1 MAAEKRNSF
10 KLAQTQT
17 RGNVKKAI
25 DGVFRTICFQ
35 DMLALVLWWAM
46 LDYEWQNGKTSVV
59 PLIMGNRIG
68 KIKSGQNTITRETK
82 SCFPG
87 YFGLEK
93 LLRSDENWRD
103 WNSSQNKWL
112 MLSLSPQKQTSSHH
126 IASDSLVAFSWDY
139 SVYVYLPTRQ
149 TGKFNGIMLLLWQM
163 YPVPFRLLWHAFYD
177 DTRSSLI
184 ITANRNPTQK
194 LNRAV
199 ARTVFQC

>member
-68 KIKSGQNTITRETK
+68 KIKTGQKTPSRGKRKVVFLGILGWK
-82 SCFPG
+82 SFCDQ
-87 YFGLEK
+87 LKIEEIEIQVK
-93 LLRSDENWRD
+93 MND
-103 WNSSQNKWL
+103 WC
-112 MLSLSPQKQTSSHH
+112 SLWAPKTNIFTS
-126 IASDSLVAFSWDY
+126 Y
-139 SVYVYLPTRQ
+139 C
-149 TGKFNGIMLLLWQM
+149 
-163 YPVPFRLLWHAFYD
+163 FRL
-177 DTRSSLI
+177 SSRLFLRLFSI
-184 ITANRNPTQK
+184 CVPSNEANRK
-194 LNRAV
+194 V
-199 ARTVFQC
+199 